1 MDNKM
6 LARNAVLNTV
16 KTVLGIGFPLIT
28 FPYVSRVLGVES
40 LGIYNFASSIVAYFL
55 LFAGLGIPTY
65 AVREGARYRDNPEKL
80 QSFVSEIFTLNTI
93 STAVSYGV
101 LILCVGLIPKLQDH
115 RLAITILSVEIIST
129 TIGSTWIC
137 NVFEDFK
144 SITIRTTVFQVISLC
159 LLILIVKSPSDIYRY
174 LFIVA
179 LSNSG
184 SNFVNYI
191 YVRTRYGIILKP
203 EVNTHWKKHVRP
215 IMVIFSTSV
224 AVTIYVSSDMTML
237 GFLTSDYYVGIYSTA
252 VKIYTII
259 KNILSSFLIVF
270 IPQFSIMLSSNKT
283 ENQAKTL
290 FSRIF
295 CILTLMLLP
304 VSTGLFMT
312 SRDVIQLISGTEY
325 IDAVPSLKVL
335 SIAIMFSLY
344 AFIYVQCA
352 LIPAKEESVVF
363 RTTCISAVVN
373 VVLNLVLIPR
383 YGIVGAALTTTI
395 SELLT
400 FLLAYNK
407 GRKIICLEGIGH
419 DLLSIIA
426 GCVAIVLVC
435 MVSNSIDVLALRLI
449 VQLVASAALYV
460 FVLLLFKNKAIL
472 DLLLFLRPNNQSR
485 Y

>member
-1 MDNKM
+1 
-6 LARNAVLNTV
+6 
-16 KTVLGIGFPLIT
+16 
-28 FPYVSRVLGVES
+28 
-40 LGIYNFASSIVAYFL
+40 
-55 LFAGLGIPTY
+55 
-65 AVREGARYRDNPEKL
+65 
-80 QSFVSEIFTLNTI
+80 
-93 STAVSYGV
+93 
-101 LILCVGLIPKLQDH
+101 
-115 RLAITILSVEIIST
+115 
-129 TIGSTWIC
+129 
-137 NVFEDFK
+137 
-144 SITIRTTVFQVISLC
+144 
-159 LLILIVKSPSDIYRY
+159 
-174 LFIVA
+174 
-179 LSNSG
+179 
-184 SNFVNYI
+184 
-191 YVRTRYGIILKP
+191 
-203 EVNTHWKKHVRP
+203 
-215 IMVIFSTSV
+215 
-224 AVTIYVSSDMTML
+224 
-237 GFLTSDYYVGIYSTA
+237 
-252 VKIYTII
+252 
-259 KNILSSFLIVF
+259 
-270 IPQFSIMLSSNKT
+270 
-283 ENQAKTL
+283 
-290 FSRIF
+290 
-295 CILTLMLLP
+295 
-304 VSTGLFMT
+304 MT